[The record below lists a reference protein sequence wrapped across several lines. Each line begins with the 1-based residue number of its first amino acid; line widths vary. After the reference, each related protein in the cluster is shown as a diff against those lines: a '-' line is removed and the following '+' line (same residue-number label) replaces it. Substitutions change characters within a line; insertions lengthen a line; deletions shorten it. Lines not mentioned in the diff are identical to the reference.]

1 MSSVDERIVKMTF
14 ENEKFEAGVKKTLET
29 LEALKEKLNFK
40 NHDKA
45 FKGIETSLN
54 NANFSG
60 MESGIEALNKRFS
73 TLGIVGMEVTRRITN
88 AVIDAGKKLT
98 SAVITP
104 IKEGGQ
110 KRALNIEQAKF
121 RLRGLLDEE
130 TKVNTVMEAALSAVR
145 GTAYGLDEAAGAASV
160 LAASDVPLERM
171 GDVLRSI
178 AGAAAMTGRSYS
190 DVADIYS
197 TVASNGRLM
206 TEQVRQFSHANLNV
220 ISLLQKKYGKSGAEV
235 QEMIKKGE
243 VSFQDFSEVMMTFS
257 DHATKANET
266 FTGSLTN
273 MKAALSRM
281 GAIFY
286 DDTWD
291 LEGAQGYLSVMRDIF
306 NSLSPLIDNATAA
319 LKPFA
324 NQVRSLMTIF
334 KDKAVGVL
342 SYLTGDASKATGPI
356 FDLVNGL
363 INIVIAL
370 GSAIKPVGKAFK
382 DLFPKA
388 TVSNLSALIAKF
400 KEWTSGLKLNARQAK
415 NMEYAYKGLFA
426 VLKLAGTIFS
436 TLVQGVNRLL
446 KPFGGLL
453 NILNFIIGVVGRVV
467 YSIVTLITKVR
478 IVCRVFTLV
487 TTIIGGVFQILVN
500 LVKAIGKAINAV
512 RNSKPVVAAIDAIST
527 AFHACAAFIGAF
539 IDKIKDLAKRIAS
552 FVGSGVSKVIS
563 EFANILTVGLTL
575 GAKAI
580 TKVVGKLKELF
591 KTVKKSRAFVAFSD
605 AIANA
610 RTYLGQFIDKIKEF
624 GKAISDFVREHRLV
638 ERFFEALSA
647 GLAACVGVLVLVA
660 TKIRDFAK
668 SIYEFAK
675 ETGLLEAF
683 MEMFHKGLDKL
694 KEGLE
699 KVVEYA
705 KKFGEWL
712 SSKLK
717 TAMSETADT
726 AKESGKKISES
737 FVFNGIQNGIETL
750 IKAFKILKKWL
761 TIGAGGLG
769 KFAEYLGKG
778 LYSIF
783 DRFKTKIEDFIT
795 AFKNANWDQILDV
808 IHRGIFDLFVLSL
821 AIFLNGIGG
830 TAKSLKGVFNSLSEA
845 IASFNKQKAFEG
857 PKWHKRV
864 AYIISFAGAIF
875 ILAKAVQM
883 LGKLDIGEFG
893 RGLGAVAGLMIAM
906 SVSIGLLARALNKFD
921 KVNLAQVGIGMIGL
935 AGAVLLL
942 SKAVS
947 SFGKMKVKSMIKGF
961 AGVAAA
967 LTVLTIAVKYG
978 LGQVDHM
985 FSTALGLTV
994 LSVALLAFLKV
1005 IQIYNTFDWGIL
1017 NGDGLFM
1024 LSAALV
1030 ALVAAAKL
1038 IGNQQHMMAAGAGMI
1053 MMAAAL
1059 LVLKKVVEEFSE
1071 IGLEGLGP
1079 GLLGMVVGL
1088 GMLSVSLYMLDGID
1102 TTKSSKSLFRLVAAL
1117 SVLTLLVKVI
1127 GAMNPKAAM
1136 VGFIGL
1142 AGALAMMSGALYLLS
1157 GKNDLMKTAASIV
1170 IVAAALG
1177 IIAGAVRL
1185 MGELPFDTL
1194 IASLVGFAGMIAIM
1208 TFALIALGSTNGST
1222 LKSAASLVV
1231 MSAAILV
1238 LAGALTVISAIP
1250 MEKLK
1255 TGLIGLG
1262 IALALVVAVGAI
1274 GGIGIV
1280 TVGLIALS
1288 VALVALGACVLLTG
1302 AGILLFVNALETL
1315 GEMGPE
1321 SMQRVVD
1328 AIIVFI
1334 QGLAE
1339 AIPLIM
1345 ASAIKIGLAFI
1356 AGLTTLI
1363 PAITTLGLQMIVSLL
1378 AGIAANIGDI
1388 VQMAT
1393 LVIVRFLTGLAN
1405 SLPLLI
1411 QAGIALMVNFVNGL
1425 ADGIR
1430 TAAPLLVAAAKNMM
1444 SAVLEAIL
1452 SMMQEYLKDIPVI
1465 GDKINAGL
1473 EKAKNKLQEAFD
1485 VEGTKKRSKELLKS
1499 VEDAASEGTQPILD
1513 KWENLKNGIKEKLL
1527 GMGGD
1532 ASAGGQDILSK
1543 FLGPIQGGTGEAA
1556 AASDQLGLAGVSGLD
1571 NPELKAFC
1579 EKYGIEISTDYASS
1593 ILGGQGQVSGAGAS
1607 LANVLGLQLNT
1618 GTDKASA
1625 AGSAASNAYS
1635 SSANSVKPSISGFL
1649 GLVVKAFGGEN
1660 SKYKDEGEKSGKS
1673 YADGLGG
1680 SSPKRKAA
1688 DAGRAVSQSGNNA
1701 AGNVSWSGA
1710 GNQCV
1715 NGFAG
1720 GISANAFRAK
1730 AAAAAM
1736 ARAAKQAAEAA
1747 LGVESPSKEFIK
1759 IGKYVDEGFVLGI
1772 KRFQNRVYKATY
1784 NMGESAIN
1792 AVSDPMKKVYEIL
1805 TTDFDMNPVITPVL
1819 DLSDISNGVSQMNR
1833 MLDTGAISTRVGY
1846 GISAMAGSAQAVSSI
1861 TTDNSTQSYNINV
1874 YGTPGQDVNQLADAV
1889 VDRIIDVNSRK
1900 ASMMA

>member
-40 NHDKA
+40 THDKA

-73 TLGIVGMEVTRRITN
+73 TLGIVGMEVTRRLTN
-88 AVIDAGKKLT
+88 AVIDAGKKLG
-98 SAVITP
+98 SITFGQ
-104 IKEGGQ
+104 IKQGGMN
-110 KRALNIEQAKF
+110 RALNIEQARF
-121 RLRGLLDEE
+121 QLQGLLKDAD
-130 TKVNTVMEAALSAVR
+130 KVEAAMTAAGNAVD
-145 GTAYGLDEAAGAASV
+145 GTAYGLDEAAKAASV
-160 LAASDVPLERM
+160 LAASGITESTRLEA
-171 GDVLRSI
+171 VLTSI
-178 AGAAAMTGRSYS
+178 AGAAAMTGRQYS
-190 DVADIYS
+190 DIADIYS
-197 TVASNGRLM
+197 TVASNGKLM
-206 TEQVRQFSHANLNV
+206 TMQLRQFSASGLNV
-220 ISLLQKKYGKSGAEV
+220 SAVLAKAFNTTEENIN
-235 QEMIKKGE
+235 EMTRKGE
-243 VSFQDFSEVMMTFS
+243 ISFDMFS
-257 DHATKANET
+257 DAMMEFGEHAKEANNT
-266 FTGSLTN
+266 YTGAMAN
-273 MKAALSRM
+273 MKSALSRI
-281 GAIFY
+281 GELFATPY
-286 DDTWD
+286 
-291 LEGAQGYLSVMRDIF
+291 
-306 NSLSPLIDNATAA
+306 IDNMKYVFNAA
-319 LKPFA
+319 RNGLNEVKYALVPFA
-324 NQVRSLMTIF
+324 DLVREKMVVVRE
-334 KDKAVGVL
+334 AVVKGL
-342 SYLTGDASKATGPI
+342 EALTGGFVDGKYQFSAIGK
-356 FDLVNGL
+356 LVQG
-363 INIVIAL
+363 ITNIVKAL
-370 GSAIKPVGKAFK
+370 GNAIKPIGSAFK
-382 DLFPKA
+382 AMFPKA
-388 TVSNLSALIAKF
+388 TLNNLSMVIDRFNKWSEAL
-400 KEWTSGLKLNARQAK
+400 LKMSANTRQVK

-467 YSIVTLITKVR
+467 YGIVTLITKVR

-539 IDKIKDLAKRIAS
+539 IDKIKDLGKRIAS

-575 GAKAI
+575 GAEAI

-737 FVFNGIQNGIETL
+737 FDFKGIQNGIETL
-750 IKAFKILKKWL
+750 IEAFKILKKWL

-778 LYSIF
+778 LYPIF
-783 DRFKTKIEDFIT
+783 DMFKTKIEDFIT

-821 AIFLNGIGG
+821 ARFLNGIGG
-830 TAKSLKGVFNSLSEA
+830 TAKSLKGVFNSLSGT

-935 AGAVLLL
+935 AGSVLLL

-947 SFGKMKVKSMIKGF
+947 AFGKMKVKSMIKGF

-978 LGQVDHM
+978 LGQADHM

-1030 ALVAAAKL
+1030 ALVASAKL

-1393 LVIVRFLTGLAN
+1393 LVIVQFLTGLAN

-1513 KWENLKNGIKEKLL
+1513 KCENLKNGIKEKLL

-1556 AASDQLGLAGVSGLD
+1556 SASDQLGLAGVSGLD
-1571 NPELKAFC
+1571 NPELQALAQQ
-1579 EKYGIEISTDYASS
+1579 YGIEIPTDYASS

-1607 LANVLGLQLNT
+1607 LANILGLQLNT

-1660 SKYKDEGEKSGKS
+1660 TKYKSEGEKSGKS

-1688 DAGRAVSQSGNNA
+1688 DAGRAVSQSGNTA

-1710 GNQCV
+1710 GTQCV

-1720 GISANAFRAK
+1720 GISANAFKAK

-1747 LGVESPSKEFIK
+1747 LGVASPSKEFIK

-1772 KRFQNRVYKATY
+1772 KRFQNRVYKASS

-1846 GISAMAGSAQAVSSI
+1846 GISAMAGAAQAVSSI